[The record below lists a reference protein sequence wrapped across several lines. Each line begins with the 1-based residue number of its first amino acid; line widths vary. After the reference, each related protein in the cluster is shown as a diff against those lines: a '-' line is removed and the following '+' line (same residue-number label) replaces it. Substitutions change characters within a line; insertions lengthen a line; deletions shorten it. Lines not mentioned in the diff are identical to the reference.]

1 MTLNNGIVK
10 PGIDNLI
17 ENYLNAILKK
27 KIALVA
33 NLASINHKIQSTID
47 ILHNII
53 GNNLT
58 AIFTPEHGLY
68 GYKEYMVKVK
78 SEFNSKLNIPIYS
91 LYSNNLAPTGK
102 MLKKIDTIIFDLQD
116 IGVRYYTYASTLA
129 LCMEKC
135 SILNKELII
144 LDRPNPLS
152 GNIIQGKILE
162 KGYES
167 FVGKLP
173 IPVRHSLTIGELA
186 LLIKDYYK
194 FNIELTVI
202 PMQNWK
208 RNMFWKDTDLYWIQ
222 PSPNMPHWE
231 TTIFYPGACLLEGTN
246 ISEGRGTTKPF
257 EILGAPWIDH
267 YELASFINNL
277 KLPYISAIPIY
288 FIPNADLSG
297 KCSHPKYI
305 IFLTADAFGVLP
317 PVALLSVEE
326 AMYHFV
332 SGYTSKLAGTE
343 RGIVEP
349 QATFSTCFREPFMP
363 LSPDKYAKLLKEKI
377 LKHKSK
383 VYLLNTGWTGGP
395 YGVGKRFNL
404 PYTRRMVKAILTD
417 EFGKIKFEKEEFFR

>member
-91 LYSNNLAPTGK
+91 LYSNNLAPTEK

-288 FIPNADLSG
+288 FIPKSDKYYKKKCKGIQLCIKSPSADSY
-297 KCSHPKYI
+297 KAFIYI
-305 IFLTADAFGVLP
+305 IHYIFNNYKNYFEWRKPPYEFEEFSLP
-317 PVALLSVEE
+317 
-326 AMYHFV
+326 F
-332 SGYTSKLAGTE
+332 
-343 RGIVEP
+343 
-349 QATFSTCFREPFMP
+349 
-363 LSPDKYAKLLKEKI
+363 D
-377 LKHKSK
+377 
-383 VYLLNTGWTGGP
+383 LLNGTDKIRSLIEDNKTLRSEFPSVMPNPLNKGSAI
-395 YGVGKRFNL
+395 NL
-404 PYTRRMVKAILTD
+404 P
-417 EFGKIKFEKEEFFR
+417 